1 MNVLN
6 VSNTLY
12 IFVSLAVLLGVLA
25 IIISIHEA
33 SHAWAANKLG
43 DPTAKYQGRIT
54 LNPIAHID
62 LIGTILI
69 QLVLII
75 ISLQTGRLF
84 LFGWAKPT
92 PFNPWNLKHP
102 RRDSALISFAGPA
115 SNFIVSAI
123 LGLIFR
129 ISNVELILPILG
141 LNLILGIFN
150 LIPVQPLDGFK
161 VVGGILPKE
170 LAYQWLQLER
180 AGPILLL
187 FLLFFILPAIQ
198 SPITS
203 ILRLLTLVFAGV

>member
-6 VSNTLY
+6 VSNPLY

-69 QLVLII
+69 PLVLII

-150 LIPVQPLDGFK
+150 LIPVPPLDGFK

>member
-6 VSNTLY
+6 VSNPLY

-69 QLVLII
+69 PLVLII
-75 ISLQTGRLF
+75 VSLQTGRLF

-115 SNFIVSAI
+115 SNFIVAAI

-129 ISNVELILPILG
+129 ISNFELILPILS

-150 LIPVQPLDGFK
+150 LIPVPPLDGFK

-198 SPITS
+198 GPITS
-203 ILRLLTLVFAGV
+203 ILKLLTLIFAGV

>member
-6 VSNTLY
+6 VSNPLY

-69 QLVLII
+69 PLVLII
-75 ISLQTGRLF
+75 VSLQTGRLF

-150 LIPVQPLDGFK
+150 LIPVPPLDGFK

>member
-6 VSNTLY
+6 VSNPLY

-69 QLVLII
+69 PLVLII

-150 LIPVQPLDGFK
+150 LIPVPPLDGFK

-198 SPITS
+198 GPITS
-203 ILRLLTLVFAGV
+203 ILKLLTLIFAGV